1 MDKKL
6 RASVITISDAAAAG
20 RAEDLAGPVA
30 VELLEDGG
38 VEVVAT
44 KIVPDD
50 VRDISEAVQ
59 NMSYDDIDL
68 VFTIGGT
75 GIGPSDY
82 TARAMDPL
90 LRFDIP
96 GIADAIR
103 ISDLNSGVSHAMFS
117 RGRAGVMVNGKER
130 TLVVNAAG
138 PVRAVQNALSVLLP
152 ILPYAIR
159 EIRGERTQN

>member
-6 RASVITISDAAAAG
+6 RASVITVSDAAASG
-20 RAEDLAGPVA
+20 QVEDLAGPTA
-30 VELLEDGG
+30 VKLLEGGG

-44 KIVPDD
+44 TVVPDD

-68 VFTIGGT
+68 VLTIGGT

-96 GIADAIR
+96 GIASAIR
-103 ISDLNSGVSHAMFS
+103 INDLRNGISHAMFS
-117 RGRAGVMVNGKER
+117 RGRAGVMVNGKDR

-138 PVRAVQNALSVLLP
+138 PVRAVQSAINVLLP
-152 ILPYAIR
+152 ILPDAIR
-159 EIRGERTQN
+159 EIRGETIE